1 MVRTKGLEPPRLAS
15 LEPKSSASTNS
26 ATPACHNPL
35 HKARAPSISQF
46 SPQPRIGACKYCGK
60 AWARWLRPPRSP
72 RGLGCSLLQGM
83 GAENQ
88 RANGTAAGG
97 SQNCTPEAARTA
109 RRETAK
115 TGDRRPASQCPAK
128 AAGSKPTM
136 PRPARTTRSPG
147 LLPSQLRQSIAQTR
161 QIAIVPNQKHDHR
174 NQAQCGVEFVLHLS
188 LPEPARPRCFGR
200 VVRRRC
206 KVFAKRAVLMFVDGQ
221 KLMSRTFR
229 PGSG

>member
-88 RANGTAAGG
+88 RANGSAVGDG
-97 SQNCTPEAARTA
+97 KDRLPEAARTA
-109 RRETAK
+109 CRRRPGRHAGDGKDRPPETAK
-115 TGDRRPASQCPAK
+115 SMPGKRRRGLGLRCRDRPERHVRSDYFQASCVRA
-128 AAGSKPTM
+128 S
-136 PRPARTTRSPG
+136 PRPDRSP
-147 LLPSQLRQSIAQTR
+147 SF
-161 QIAIVPNQKHDHR
+161 QIKSMTTVIRPNV
-174 NQAQCGVEFVLHLS
+174 A
-188 LPEPARPRCFGR
+188 
-200 VVRRRC
+200 
-206 KVFAKRAVLMFVDGQ
+206 
-221 KLMSRTFR
+221 
-229 PGSG
+229 